1 MSYIPNMYVKGNHE
15 CFVTRDGNVALE
27 DWQLIGQTNR
37 SNKYIQKSNNSLIY
51 YFDIRG
57 CRFIVLDSSSNTNDG
72 FSDEHESFLQN
83 AFDTIGDKKAIVFTH
98 IPLDA
103 SQMLQATPVNANKLR
118 AILLANKNKVIAVM
132 HGHTHWDHVTELD
145 GIKYISTCC
154 AMCGKLSDS
163 EIAKYTGNGTPA
175 VYDRSYNT
183 YSEYCMDIVVVD
195 TYSNFIRTFRFGV
208 GDNRVIDCN

>member
-1 MSYIPNMYVKGNHE
+1 MNELFTKEFDSDSNDEDYVPTQKE
-15 CFVTRDGNVALE
+15 LE
-27 DWQLIGQTNR
+27 A
-37 SNKYIQKSNNSLIY
+37 SNENKNKN
-51 YFDIRG
+51 G
-57 CRFIVLDSSSNTNDG
+57 
-72 FSDEHESFLQN
+72 
-83 AFDTIGDKKAIVFTH
+83 GDFQ
-98 IPLDA
+98 P
-103 SQMLQATPVNANKLR
+103 
-118 AILLANKNKVIAVM
+118 LANKNKVIAVM

-195 TYSNFIRTFRFGV
+195 TYSKIIRTFRFGA
-208 GDNRVIDCN
+208 GENRVIDCN